1 MLRLARLP
9 ITYVRIVHMF
19 RTLIDL
25 THVLDSTVPVYPGD
39 PPFSSQQSSTV
50 PRDGFSVHAFSC
62 SSHIGTHIDAPSHF
76 FIDGASVDQLPLSAF
91 ILPALI
97 LDVSH
102 KKPRECIAWD
112 SVEPM
117 AHRIRPGTAVL
128 FHTGWSRYWDQP
140 SATPTMAPTTTTPF
154 DSSSASPTL
163 HYVDHPWL
171 AIDVAERLL
180 ALGVRLVGADAMSL
194 DQSPLPVA
202 SGVLGGSG
210 DNGGQT
216 GEEGEAPI
224 FDFGVHRAILGA
236 GGLIAENLTNLDTLL
251 AAQVAAGP
259 DREVIISVLPL
270 KIAGCDGSPVRAV
283 AWLQPRDSFPPP
295 V

>member
-1 MLRLARLP
+1 ML
-9 ITYVRIVHMF
+9 Y
-19 RTLIDL
+19 TLIDL
-25 THVLDSTVPVYPGD
+25 THVLDATVPVYPGD

-50 PRDGFSVHAFSC
+50 VRDGFSVHVLSC

-76 FIDGASVDQLPLSAF
+76 FIDGAPIDQLPLSAF

-102 KKPRECIAWD
+102 KKARECIAWD

-128 FHTGWSRYWDQP
+128 FHTGWSRYWDQR
-140 SATPTMAPTTTTPF
+140 SATPTVATTTTTTTTTIS
-154 DSSSASPTL
+154 DSNSASPTP
-163 HYVDHPWL
+163 HYFDHPWL

-180 ALGVRLVGADAMSL
+180 ALGVRLVGADAMSI

-202 SGVLGGSG
+202 SEVLGGSGDGG

-216 GEEGEAPI
+216 GEEGEAPV
-224 FDFGVHRAILGA
+224 FDLGVHRAILGA

-283 AWLQPRDSFPPP
+283 AWLQPRDSFPSP

>member
-1 MLRLARLP
+1 ML
-9 ITYVRIVHMF
+9 

-25 THVLDSTVPVYPGD
+25 THVLDSDIPVYPGD
-39 PPFSSQQSSTV
+39 PLFSSQQSSTV
-50 PRDGFSVHAFSC
+50 PRDGFSVHAVSC

-128 FHTGWSRYWDQP
+128 FHTGWSRYWDQRSASCTVATSSP
-140 SATPTMAPTTTTPF
+140 S
-154 DSSSASPTL
+154 DSNFASPTP
-163 HYVDHPWL
+163 HYFDHPWL
-171 AIDVAERLL
+171 AVDVAERLL

-202 SGVLGGSG
+202 SEVLGGG
-210 DNGGQT
+210 CNGGKT
-216 GEEGEAPI
+216 ETGGEEPV
-224 FDFGVHRAILGA
+224 FDLDVHRAVLGA
-236 GGLIAENLTNLDTLL
+236 DGLIAENLTNLDTLL
-251 AAQVAAGP
+251 AAQDAAGP
-259 DREVIISVLPL
+259 DGEVIISVLPL
-270 KIAGCDGSPVRAV
+270 KIARCDGSPVRAV
-283 AWLQPRDSFPPP
+283 AWLQPRGSFPWP

>member
-1 MLRLARLP
+1 ML
-9 ITYVRIVHMF
+9 

-25 THVLDSTVPVYPGD
+25 THVLDSNVPVYPGD
-39 PPFSSQQSSTV
+39 PLFSSQQSSTV
-50 PRDGFSVHAFSC
+50 PRDGFSVHAVSC

-102 KKPRECIAWD
+102 KKARECIAWD
-112 SVEPM
+112 SVEPV

-128 FHTGWSRYWDQP
+128 FHTGWSRYWDQR
-140 SATPTMAPTTTTPF
+140 STACTVATSTLS
-154 DSSSASPTL
+154 DSNSASPTP
-163 HYVDHPWL
+163 HYFDHPWL
-171 AIDVAERLL
+171 AADVAERLL

-194 DQSPLPVA
+194 DQSPLA
-202 SGVLGGSG
+202 TLAGGSG
-210 DNGGQT
+210 GNGEKTETG
-216 GEEGEAPI
+216 GEEPV
-224 FDFGVHRAILGA
+224 FDLDVHRAVLGA
-236 GGLIAENLTNLDTLL
+236 DGLIAENLTNVDTLL
-251 AAQVAAGP
+251 AAQDAAGP

-283 AWLQPRDSFPPP
+283 AWLQPRGSFPWP